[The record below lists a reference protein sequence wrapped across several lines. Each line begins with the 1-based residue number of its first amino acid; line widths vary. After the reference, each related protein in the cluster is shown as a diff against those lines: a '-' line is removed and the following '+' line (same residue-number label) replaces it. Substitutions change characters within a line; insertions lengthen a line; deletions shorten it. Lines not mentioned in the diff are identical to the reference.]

1 MTDNSNAIRLAFF
14 TAVIHVTALTVG
26 ISLLFYLAYVLW
38 GVLLAA
44 FIWAQLHRRWITV
57 RRTVSPPQAQVG
69 QIVEETIEIRNE
81 SWLRKLWLE
90 LRDHSTLQGHHFAAV
105 VSLPRKSTR
114 EWKVRTLCRQR
125 GLYRLGPTAIHTG
138 DPFGLFNSVRMYP
151 AQNDL
156 LVLPPTMPLDKLG
169 LPASDLPGGN
179 RMARRAFHS
188 TPNAAGIREYMP
200 GDPMNRIHW
209 PITARVQRLMV
220 KEFELDPTS
229 DIWIALDLDGSVH
242 VTPTQSA
249 ELGAQPVENGQ
260 SFGETRRPG
269 QSQTQSAVNS
279 GLALDPTTEEY
290 AIVTASSLAAHF
302 LAQGRTVGLIA
313 WGQHRVTL
321 TADRGG
327 RQLVKIL
334 RALAVL
340 RAEGRTPLHA
350 VLETEQL
357 LFSRPDTLI
366 VVTPSL
372 HEEWVEA
379 LQMQM
384 FRGISSVAAL
394 VEPGTFGGEGNP
406 MVTVS
411 ALASINVPTFL
422 IKRDAALDISLAHSV
437 AGLGRGG
444 RNLR

>member
-1 MTDNSNAIRLAFF
+1 MTDNSNAVRLAFF

-26 ISLLFYLAYVLW
+26 IQLLFYLAYVLW

-44 FIWAQLHRRWITV
+44 FLWAQLNRRWITV
-57 RRTVSPPQAQVG
+57 RRSVSPAQAQVG
-69 QIVEETIEIRNE
+69 QIVEETIAIHND
-81 SWLRKLWLE
+81 SWIRKLWLE

-105 VSLPRKSTR
+105 VSLPGRSKR

-125 GLYRLGPTAIHTG
+125 GLYRLGPTAVHTG

-151 AQNDL
+151 AHTDL
-156 LVLPPTMPLDKLG
+156 LVLPPTVPLAAFG

-179 RMARRAFHS
+179 RMARRAYHS
-188 TPNAAGIREYMP
+188 TPNAAGIRDYLP

-209 PITARVQRLMV
+209 PITARVQKMMV

-229 DIWIALDLDGSVH
+229 DIWIALDLDAEVH
-242 VTPTQSA
+242 VDGSA
-249 ELGAQPVENGQ
+249 
-260 SFGETRRPG
+260 SDW
-269 QSQTQSAVNS
+269 SNS
-279 GLALDPTTEEY
+279 GSGKNGLPVQPTTEEY
-290 AIVTASSLAAHF
+290 SVVVAASLAAHF
-302 LAQGRTVGLIA
+302 IAQGRTVGLLA

-321 TADRGG
+321 PADRGS

-340 RAEGRTPLHA
+340 RAEGQTPLHG
-350 VLETEQL
+350 VLETEQA
-357 LFSRPDTLI
+357 LFTRPDNLI

-379 LQMQM
+379 LQTQLY
-384 FRGISSVAAL
+384 RGVHSVVAL
-394 VEPGTFGGEGNP
+394 VEPGTFGGEANP
-406 MVTVS
+406 MVTVTS
-411 ALASINVPTFL
+411 LAAINVPTYL
-422 IKRDAALDISLAHSV
+422 IKRDAALDISLSHSV